1 MSFAN
6 ESWQIQKYIDTPHA
20 LQIIASTFW
29 SAAQRDPSSKCFPS
43 ASAPLSLPSLV
54 GHDRLSQVVI
64 MDGLRMTG
72 QRHPLKELI
81 DKQNPADR
89 LSQVVIMDG
98 LRMTGQRHP
107 LKELIDKQNPCVNL

>member
-1 MSFAN
+1 MFLSCHLRTN
-6 ESWQIQKYIDTPHA
+6 HGKSRNTSTPQ
-20 LQIIASTFW
+20 LQIIAPTFW

-81 DKQNPADR
+81 D
-89 LSQVVIMDG
+89 
-98 LRMTGQRHP
+98 
-107 LKELIDKQNPCVNL
+107 EQNPCKFVNLHEYIYIYIHVYIYRYVSMYVCVCAC